1 MDQGGKSRFFGA
13 SEGASEGAF
22 EGASEGASEGV
33 IETSPNE
40 LYDLLDAAGNMCA
53 DNTVGSFGL
62 DQLSDFRSASS
73 MLGDA
78 ALSPDVYDVYR
89 SVSAIDINERRA
101 MAQGGEAGLDVPFQ
115 LQVQP
120 PRAKEGNVADDRLEE
135 PAPRTFERLRLEHTH
150 MYVCCPLPELH
161 SLVGGELRA
170 QQADA
175 MFVGRGCFWRAM
187 SYPEEPFEAV
197 DLRVYVNSLPQLG
210 RNRYLVE
217 LVRRSGDHL
226 AFNRLFERMREAVL
240 AAGKLT
246 KDNGDRVRSVQ
257 ELPVPFAAL
266 APAAAQ
272 HLQQQQR
279 GGPGALARSTS
290 TGSAS
295 GRVPALAALDDGD
308 LDVLAAQA
316 ATDATP
322 DAVLFRPLVDMS
334 QSAFEDV
341 HVQGLALVSCEAR
354 KEGLAQ
360 RMCAACPEVV
370 GLLLRR
376 LAESR
381 HPEVR
386 RHCCTALCAMA
397 AVPALHQQLILKGAC
412 KSLVA
417 VAAAPYSRA
426 TSETQR
432 QAAGALSNL
441 CANADSLAAVY
452 EAVAD
457 KVALFEELALKCDD
471 QRLAQSI
478 AQVRNSLA
486 AC

>member
-1 MDQGGKSRFFGA
+1 MDPGNKSRFLDALDGA
-13 SEGASEGAF
+13 SDGASDGRASD
-22 EGASEGASEGV
+22 GAS
-33 IETSPNE
+33 ETSPNE

-53 DNTVGSFGL
+53 ENTVGSFGL
-62 DQLSDFRSASS
+62 EELSEFRSASS

-78 ALSPDVYDVYR
+78 ALAPEFEVYR
-89 SVSAIDINERRA
+89 SVNAIDISERHV
-101 MAQGGEAGLDVPFQ
+101 MAQGGEAGLDLPFQ
-115 LQVQP
+115 LQATP
-120 PRAKEGNVADDRLEE
+120 PGAKGAKAEDRLEE

-150 MYVCCPLPELH
+150 MYVCCPLAELH
-161 SLVGGELRA
+161 SLVNGELLDRKV
-170 QQADA
+170 DS

-187 SYPEEPFEAV
+187 CYPEEPFEAV
-197 DLRVYVNSLPQLG
+197 DLRIYVNSLPQLG

-217 LVRRSGDHL
+217 FVRRSGDHM
-226 AFNRLFERMREAVL
+226 AFNRLFESVRDAVL
-240 AAGKLT
+240 ARDKLT
-246 KDNGDRVRSVQ
+246 KDNGDRVRSLLD
-257 ELPVPFAAL
+257 LPVPFAAL

-279 GGPGALARSTS
+279 GGPGALSRSTS

-295 GRVPALAALDDGD
+295 GRIPALAALDDGD
-308 LDVLAAQA
+308 LDVLAAQMS
-316 ATDATP
+316 TDKMP
-322 DAVLFRPLVDMS
+322 DVALFRPLVDMS
-334 QSAFEDV
+334 ESAFEDV

-360 RMCAACPEVV
+360 RMCAAFPEVV
-370 GLLLRR
+370 DLLLRR

-417 VAAAPYSRA
+417 VAAAPYSRV

-457 KVALFEELALKCDD
+457 KGALFEELALKCDD